1 VGWKGGAGDCCAGA
15 GAMRR
20 TGAAAGRYY
29 SSTTSWSWGLDR
41 WLRNSETIHKKN
53 LKKSKQG
60 KKKTTFLRPTTT
72 V

>member
-1 VGWKGGAGDCCAGA
+1 
-15 GAMRR
+15 MRR

-41 WLRNSETIHKKN
+41 WLSNSEKIHKKN
-53 LKKSKQG
+53 FKKSKQG